1 MKDINTVSREIIRW
15 MPDTEIGSTK
25 FVELNTGETM
35 VNAATHDI
43 ESEKTV
49 TISTN
54 GTVTVNPSE
63 NYEGMAKVVATVAV
77 NTKFYA
83 YSRTEGGVTLY
94 AYTIKES
101 PAAGDSAYIP
111 NPDSG
116 TDGIFQLL
124 SYNIDSAVL
133 ANINIGGKVYS
144 RAIAADIT
152 F

>member
-1 MKDINTVSREIIRW
+1 MVNRHIVDWRAASPRGSDK
-15 MPDTEIGSTK
+15 TEYVI
-25 FVELNTGETM
+25 LDTGEKMTS
-35 VNAATHDI
+35 VASI
-43 ESEKTV
+43 EANKTA
-49 TISTN
+49 TISAN
-54 GTVTVNPSE
+54 GTVTVSPSSG
-63 NYEGMAKVVATVAV
+63 YDSMAKATLTVAV

-94 AYTIKES
+94 AYTIKGT

-124 SYNIDSAVL
+124 RYNIDSAVL
-133 ANINIGGKVYS
+133 ANITIGGKVYA

-152 F
+152 L